1 MIAGFVYASAAHGAR
16 RSNDE
21 ERETYGDT
29 FTDVHRP
36 IASAA
41 TRAFNIKPAIG
52 RGRGRS
58 GRRGRKR
65 KEKGTDARR
74 YFASSVSLFVPSG
87 GGGSGCLR
95 MREFFFFFFSSLF
108 NAIISPFPSNYARAW
123 RLSGSSRNYFP
134 D

>member
-1 MIAGFVYASAAHGAR
+1 MQAR
-16 RSNDE
+16 CAWSPRRGNDE

-52 RGRGRS
+52 RGWGRG
-58 GRRGRKR
+58 GGVKKR

-87 GGGSGCLR
+87 GGGCLR
-95 MREFFFFFFSSLF
+95 MREFFFFFFLF